1 MDQFTPVAAL
11 TGGMLIGCSAVL
23 LFWLLGRIA
32 GISGILFGAL
42 EHPREGDAWRLWFL
56 AGLLL
61 GPLLLRAGHLIS
73 FAPRHDFPLWALLAG
88 GMLVGAG
95 TRLGSG
101 CTSGHGVCGL
111 GLRSRRSLAATMTF
125 MLTGMLT
132 VYVVRHV
139 VGILP

>member
-1 MDQFTPVAAL
+1 MRQFTPVTAL
-11 TGGMLIGCSAVL
+11 SGGLLIGCSAVL

-42 EHPREGDAWRLWFL
+42 EQAREGGGWRLWFL

-61 GPLLLRAGHLIS
+61 GPLLMRVGHVIS
-73 FAPRHDFPLWALLAG
+73 FVPRQDFPLWALVAG
-88 GMLVGAG
+88 GILVGAG

-125 MLTGMLT
+125 MLMGMLT

-139 VGILP
+139 AGVLP